1 MSTVGIT
8 DSAPELIA
16 SSAVMDLSTV
26 KTLRARQQDRGPSAP
41 SHIDGARSNLRR
53 RRIAAAIAAMRSMRQ

>member
-1 MSTVGIT
+1 MNTVGIT

-26 KTLRARQQDRGPSAP
+26 KTLRARQRDRNPSAP
-41 SHIDGARSNLRR
+41 SHIDGAGSNLRR
-53 RRIAAAIAAMRSMRQ
+53 RWAAAASRATPSIRQ

>member
-1 MSTVGIT
+1 MSSVGIT

-16 SSAVMDLSTV
+16 SSAVMDLLTV
-26 KTLRARQQDRGPSAP
+26 KTLRARQRDRGPSAP

-53 RRIAAAIAAMRSMRQ
+53 RGAAASARMATSIRQ